1 MKNKIYILSFLLFFC
16 QPLVAEDLNI
26 QASKIQIDKKT
37 KSTIFENNVS
47 ATDTNN
53 NIFKTNYAEYFKDL
67 KLLKSKGETTL
78 LTAEGYFVSGTNMI
92 FDNIN
97 NTIKSKYPATIK
109 DLDNNKIYLE
119 QFEYSTKNNLF
130 KSVGKIQFKDSN
142 NNSYN
147 FAQIYIDEKKREVIG
162 SDIKAFLN
170 QKSFKFNEKNK
181 PRVFA
186 NTVKIDDKET
196 EFTKSVFT
204 LCDYREGDKCPPW
217 SLQASNM
224 KHNKE
229 NKTIYYDNAVIKIY
243 DIPIFYTPKLSH
255 PDPTVDRRSGFLPP
269 TFSDSKNLGSGL
281 QMPYFVAL
289 DDDKDFTF
297 SPKVFVD
304 EHPLFLGEYR
314 QAFKKSNLILDFGYT
329 KGYKNTSNTKSS
341 GSKSHFFS
349 KFVKDFAGTDNSKS
363 NLEITFQETSHDK
376 YLKLYKIKSNL
387 VSSEIDT
394 LEKSINF
401 FHEKDD
407 LFLGLEASLYET
419 LKEDYNDKY
428 EYILPDIVLDKNLLA
443 SDEYGNFD
451 LRSNIKVH
459 NYDTNKYNKFFVN
472 DIDWKYKNINFSNI
486 NSKLIGKL
494 KNVNYETKNTPI
506 YKDKTTSEFFGA
518 VGYILDIDLIKSA
531 ENKTKH
537 FLKPKALFRYAPG
550 NMRKEDNKTKLNP
563 RNIFSLDRLNSYD
576 NFESGLSTT
585 LGFEYKLLNSQKE
598 LNFSVGQV
606 INEKENKNMPA
617 SSSLDQKFSDV
628 VAHTDLKIN
637 ENLELNYNFALDQN
651 YHQFNYNELN
661 TKILLNPVNLNFSY
675 VQEKEHIGN
684 QEYFKTNIELKKSQ
698 NALFSAETKR
708 NLITD
713 SAEYYNLSYEYLNDC
728 LKAGIVYRREFYND
742 SELEPEN
749 SLMFKITLTPFGNI
763 NSPSFN

>member
-1 MKNKIYILSFLLFFC
+1 MKNSLCILLSFLFFLH
-16 QPLVAEDLNI
+16 PSMAEDLNI
-26 QASKIQIDKKT
+26 KASKIFIEKKT
-37 KSTIFENNVS
+37 KSTIFEKNVS
-47 ATDTNN
+47 AEDSNN
-53 NIFKTNYAEYFKDL
+53 NIFKTDYAEYFKDL

-78 LTAEGYFVSGTNMI
+78 LTAEGYFVSGKNMT

-97 NTIKSKYPATIK
+97 NIIKSSDPATIK
-109 DLDNNKIYLE
+109 DLDNNNIYLE

-130 KSVGKIQFKDSN
+130 KSIGKIQFKDKN

-147 FAQIYIDEKKREVIG
+147 FSQIYIDEKKREVIG

-204 LCDYREGDKCPPW
+204 LCDYREKDKCPPW
-217 SLQASNM
+217 SLQASAM
-224 KHNKE
+224 KHDKE

-269 TFSDSKNLGSGL
+269 AFSDSKNLGSGL
-281 QMPYFVAL
+281 QIPYFIAL
-289 DDDKDFTF
+289 DDDKDVTLTSKIFA
-297 SPKVFVD
+297 D

-314 QAFKKSNLILDFGYT
+314 QAFKKSDLILDFGYT
-329 KGYKNTSNTKSS
+329 QGYKNTSNTKSS

-349 KFVKDFAGTDNSKS
+349 KFIKDFSGKNDSKN

-387 VSSEIDT
+387 VSPEIDT
-394 LEKSINF
+394 LEKSLRF
-401 FHEKDD
+401 FHEEDN

-451 LRSNIKVH
+451 LRSNFKVH

-472 DIDWKYKNINFSNI
+472 DLDWKYRNINFSNI
-486 NSKLIGKL
+486 NSKFIGKL

-506 YKDKTTSEFFGA
+506 FKEETTSEFFGA
-518 VGYILDIDLIKSA
+518 LGYLLDIDFVKST
-531 ENKTKH
+531 ENKAKH

-550 NMRKEDNKTKLNP
+550 NMREEDNKTRLNP
-563 RNIFSLDRLNSYD
+563 RNIFSLDRLNSYN
-576 NFESGLSTT
+576 NFESGLSAT
-585 LGFEYKLLNSQKE
+585 LGFDYTIQDYNKE
-598 LNFSVGQV
+598 LNFSIGQV

-617 SSSLDQKFSDV
+617 SSSLDQQFSDV

-651 YHQFNYNELN
+651 YQQFNYNELN

-675 VQEKEHIGN
+675 VQEKEHIGD
-684 QEYFKTNIELKKSQ
+684 QEYFKTNIELIKNK

-708 NLITD
+708 NLVTD